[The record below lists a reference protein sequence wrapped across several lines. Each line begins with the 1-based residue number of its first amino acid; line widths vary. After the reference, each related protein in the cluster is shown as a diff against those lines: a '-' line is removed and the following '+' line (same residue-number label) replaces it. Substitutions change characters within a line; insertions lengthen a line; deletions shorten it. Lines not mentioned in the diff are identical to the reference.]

1 MYKKFFTIPA
11 SIGMAIAGVSLLST
25 PANAYVLNTIA
36 EGANPTNP
44 FLAYPKLFEVEWRAG
59 TDGFGDYEAA
69 IGPNGA
75 NVGASDPQI
84 QIDWQRG
91 AAIPWSIA
99 YDQINGIAVFTMN
112 SQSSTYTVPSG
123 LAGLPWDRIGLFANV
138 KSKAG
143 QVVAG
148 TRTTLNVSTI
158 NNETVLV
165 ENSNNNN
172 ASINARLFNRPTF
185 SRYFE
190 GVDEDD
196 FTTLIPIT
204 SMTGTI
210 SIAWLAN
217 GPNPQPPSI
226 RGAGSFIDVKLKA
239 YESSDIDPVDT
250 VIPEPSSI
258 LGLLAVGLLGAS
270 VRLKRQF

>member
-11 SIGMAIAGVSLLST
+11 SIGIAIASLSLLST

-36 EGANPTNP
+36 EGVNPTNP

-75 NVGASDPQI
+75 NVGAANPQI
-84 QIDWQRG
+84 QLDWQRNI
-91 AAIPWSIA
+91 AINWQID
-99 YDQINGIAVFTMN
+99 YDQLLGTATLTINNQTSIYTGIAN
-112 SQSSTYTVPSG
+112 
-123 LAGLPWDRIGLFANV
+123 LPWDRIGLFANV

-143 QVVAG
+143 LVVNS

-158 NNETVLV
+158 NDETVLV
-165 ENSNNNN
+165 ENSINND
-172 ASINARLFNRPTF
+172 AGINARLSNKPTF

-196 FTTLIPIT
+196 FTTLVPIT

-210 SIAWLAN
+210 SIGWNVNA
-217 GPNPQPPSI
+217 PNPQPPGI
-226 RGAGSFIDVKLKA
+226 RGAGSSVDIKLKA
-239 YESSDIDPVDT
+239 YESPDIDVEAT
-250 VIPEPSSI
+250 VVPEPSSI

-270 VRLKRQF
+270 VRLKHQF